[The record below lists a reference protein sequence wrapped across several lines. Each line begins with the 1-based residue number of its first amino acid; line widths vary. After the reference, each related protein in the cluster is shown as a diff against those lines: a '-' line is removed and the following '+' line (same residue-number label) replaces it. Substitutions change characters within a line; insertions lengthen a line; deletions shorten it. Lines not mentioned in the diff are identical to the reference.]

1 MMGLLSTHIY
11 VFITP
16 QSSSVKGQQGT
27 RHHPCLAVQRH
38 KLLFINSSSRAQC
51 YIGWGKYKQNAHIF
65 SNRNRSRKVC
75 TACSAQENVSLLQNA
90 SLPAPRGCLHMAVSR
105 ERKEREKE
113 RGRERRKKGR
123 GEGRGRKEERKKEG
137 GRKEKEVQALSFYCI
152 KCQLLFHPPKHCLP
166 IHLLKSRI
174 LGSCSERSSYRPGKI
189 QQITSRPLE
198 KHKTSPLVKLLK
210 GKKCRCLNSR

>member
-1 MMGLLSTHIY
+1 MGLLSTHIY

-90 SLPAPRGCLHMAVSR
+90 SLPAPRGCLRMAVSR

-137 GRKEKEVQALSFYCI
+137 RKEE
-152 KCQLLFHPPKHCLP
+152 
-166 IHLLKSRI
+166 
-174 LGSCSERSSYRPGKI
+174 GK
-189 QQITSRPLE
+189 
-198 KHKTSPLVKLLK
+198 K
-210 GKKCRCLNSR
+210 KKCRHWAFTVSNASYYSTHQSTAFLYIYWNHASWGAAPNAPLTDLAKFSR

>member
-1 MMGLLSTHIY
+1 MGLLSTHIY

-75 TACSAQENVSLLQNA
+75 TACSAQENVRVCYRMH
-90 SLPAPRGCLHMAVSR
+90 PCLHLVGVFTWQWAGK
-105 ERKEREKE
+105 ERKEKKKEEEKE
-113 RGRERRKKGR
+113 GRREGGKGEEGRKKGR
-123 GEGRGRKEERKKEG
+123 RKEEGKK
-137 GRKEKEVQALSFYCI
+137 
-152 KCQLLFHPPKHCLP
+152 
-166 IHLLKSRI
+166 
-174 LGSCSERSSYRPGKI
+174 
-189 QQITSRPLE
+189 
-198 KHKTSPLVKLLK
+198 
-210 GKKCRCLNSR
+210 KKCRHWAFTVSNASYYSTHQSTAFLYIYWNHTSWGAAPNAPLTDLAKFSR